1 MQVKVAKNAGFCFG
15 VRRAVQT
22 VFELL
27 ESEPNAT
34 IYTMGKLIHNRLLV
48 EELESKGVVTLKED
62 DDLKEVFSQAN
73 ESTPAVIVLRAH
85 GIPLDL
91 EEKIKAECEKNP
103 YVKMVDC
110 TCPYVKN
117 IHKTV
122 EKYATKDRTLVI
134 AGDPCHPEVKGI
146 RSYAKGNVEIYNT
159 LEAMQS
165 ANFHEKHIIMVA
177 QTTQNLTELEKMQKF
192 LQNTCKSPLICDT
205 ICNVT
210 EIRQTETAALAKEV
224 DCMLVIGGK
233 DSSNTK
239 KLYEISKTYQPNTF
253 FLESVADFPVNTVQ
267 SHWTVGVTAGA
278 STPDGTIEEVKKYV
292 TKRNP

>member
-22 VFELL
+22 VTKLL
-27 ESEPNAT
+27 ASHPGAR
-34 IYTMGKLIHNRLLV
+34 IYTMGKLIHNRLLI
-48 EELESKGVVTLKED
+48 EELEAKGMVTLDESA
-62 DDLKEVFSQAN
+62 DLSAIFQTAN
-73 ESTPAVIVLRAH
+73 ETNPAFIVVRAH
-85 GIPLDL
+85 GIPLDT
-91 EEKIKAECEKNP
+91 EQQIAAGCEKNP
-103 YVKMVDC
+103 HVKMVDC

-122 EKYATKDRTLVI
+122 EKYATADKTLVI

-159 LEAMQS
+159 LQDIQG
-165 ANFHEKHIIMVA
+165 ANFYGKSIVMVA
-177 QTTQNLTELEKMQKF
+177 QTTQNLSELEKIERF
-192 LQNTCKSPLICDT
+192 LQTSCQNPLICGT

-210 EIRQTETAALAKEV
+210 EIRQAETAALAREV

-239 KLYEISKTYQPNTF
+239 KLYEISKAYQPNTF
-253 FLESVADFPVNTVQ
+253 FMESMADFPHDAVK
-267 SHWTVGVTAGA
+267 SHFTVGVTAGA
-278 STPDGTIEEVKKYV
+278 STPDGTIQEVERYV
-292 TKRNP
+292 KERNH